1 MNDTA
6 KQQREVHY
14 RINRW
19 VDDLR
24 LSDATGDERV
34 RAMENRL
41 EAETDETAVRVLKVS
56 LAIEHTEQGNE
67 AAADAV
73 WREVLPEVD
82 YWYRNLTR
90 TNRTA
95 SDKNIKAIEERI
107 RAKPDAPEVDESYSY
122 LSDQYSFHGDF
133 ATAETI
139 KLQLA
144 NRHPDNPLPLNTV
157 AFNKLHFRDQPEE
170 AMEVINRALEVAHRT
185 GELRRY
191 TLGNKARIA
200 LGLKRYDIVE
210 DVLKEIMQLKID
222 PDVPD
227 IGRERDF
234 FDRLP
239 PDSIDPDI
247 ARQYNEYCLAVGLR
261 PRPPD
266 KRGHPEEPP
275 EWSDPEEGFDP
286 DR

>member
-1 MNDTA
+1 MSDEA
-6 KQQREVHY
+6 KQRRESRY

-24 LSDATGDERV
+24 LSDATGDERIGAV
-34 RAMENRL
+34 EDRL
-41 EAETDETAVRVLKVS
+41 KVEADETAIEVLKVC

-67 AAADAV
+67 AVADAL
-73 WREVLPEVD
+73 WREVLSEVD
-82 YWYRNLTR
+82 YWYRKLTR
-90 TNRTA
+90 TNRRA
-95 SDKNIKAIEERI
+95 FDKNIRAIEDRI
-107 RAKPDAPEVDESYSY
+107 RANPDAPEVDELYRC
-122 LSDQYSFHGDF
+122 LSDQYSAHGDF
-133 ATAETI
+133 AAAEAI
-139 KLQLA
+139 NLELA
-144 NRHPDNPLPLNTV
+144 KRHPDDPLPLNSV
-157 AFNKLHFRDQPEE
+157 ATNKLSFLNQPEE
-170 AMEVINRALEVAHRT
+170 AMDVINRALEVAHRT
-185 GELRRY
+185 GEFRRY

-210 DVLKEIMQLKID
+210 GVLKEIMELKID
-222 PDVPD
+222 PELPD

-239 PDSIDPDI
+239 PDSIDPDT

-275 EWSDPEEGFDP
+275 EWSEPEEGFDP
-286 DR
+286 GR

>member
-1 MNDTA
+1 MSETA
-6 KQQREVHY
+6 KRRREVRY
-14 RINRW
+14 KFVRW
-19 VDDLR
+19 VEDLQ
-24 LSDATGDERV
+24 LSDATDEERI
-34 RAMENRL
+34 RAIEDRL
-41 EAETDETAVRVLKVS
+41 KVEADETAIDVLKTA
-56 LAIEHTEQGNE
+56 LAQEHTEQGHE
-67 AAADAV
+67 AAADALD
-73 WREVLPEVD
+73 RELLSEVD
-82 YWYRNLTR
+82 YWYRKLTR
-90 TNRTA
+90 ANRLA
-95 SDKNIKAIEERI
+95 FDKSIKAIEDRI
-107 RAKPDAPEVDESYSY
+107 RAKPDAPEVDELYSY

-170 AMEVINRALEVAHRT
+170 ALEMINRALEVAHRT

-222 PDVPD
+222 PNVPD

-239 PDSIDPDI
+239 PDSIDLDV
-247 ARQYNEYCLAVGLR
+247 ARQYNEYCLAVGLK
-261 PRPPD
+261 PRPLD

-275 EWSDPEEGFDP
+275 EWSDPEEG
-286 DR
+286 